1 MGDNTMI
8 RKKLLSVLCIALCT
22 SMLAAPLAGCK
33 KNTVGTANHHRDKNL
48 DDEEDETEEE
58 TDPTAPTVP
67 TSDLS
72 DAEDKMVYFIDIS
85 KSMLGVAGD
94 KFHIYDNADSYQVVY
109 SDGEYEISFTEYA
122 DAAAAAEALENFKN
136 MVKPHTGSGV
146 KMQIYDDFVVIDEA
160 NVPFFDGQY
169 TYGTAGV
176 VGNTYYSLFYFGTD
190 LDKMWD
196 FGNFIVT
203 CTGLHSPYNDMSG
216 NPDLE
221 RFTGSGLSMEEV
233 LGLCRDTFGLDED
246 KLASSHAVDVD
257 SLEFYEE
264 YNDDFCINIELF
276 NYSYNAYIY
285 WYTYEEQAKK
295 QFGNDLEVGDDYMF
309 LKTKEPDYIYGGIW
323 LSGCYLIDIECYNED
338 YIDEVNDLV
347 EQLGLTRPASAVT

>member
-58 TDPTAPTVP
+58 TEDETVQ
-67 TSDLS
+67 TYDLS

-94 KFHIYDNADSYQVVY
+94 KFHITDNDDAYEVLYED
-109 SDGEYEISFTEYA
+109 DEYVISFTEYA
-122 DAAAAAEALENFKN
+122 DEAAAAESLDNFKN
-136 MVKPHTGSGV
+136 TVKPHTGNGV
-146 KMQIYDDFVVIDEA
+146 RMQIYDDFVVIDEA

-176 VGNTYYSLFYFGTD
+176 VGNTYYSLFYYGTD
-190 LDKMWD
+190 LDKMWN
-196 FGNFIVT
+196 FGNYIVT

-216 NPDLE
+216 NPDIE
-221 RFTGSGLSMEEV
+221 RFTANGLSMQEV
-233 LGLCRDTFGLDED
+233 LDICRDTFGMDVD

-257 SLEFYEE
+257 SLEYYE
-264 YNDDFCINIELF
+264 
-276 NYSYNAYIY
+276 
-285 WYTYEEQAKK
+285 
-295 QFGNDLEVGDDYMF
+295 
-309 LKTKEPDYIYGGIW
+309 
-323 LSGCYLIDIECYNED
+323 
-338 YIDEVNDLV
+338 
-347 EQLGLTRPASAVT
+347 